1 MAQREVSGR
10 DILLFI
16 DPLGGT
22 AYDMIICLT
31 SNGLSLSTDTI
42 NSSSK
47 CGTSSSPGTST
58 NDVTFEGNYMIDP
71 DASRISGAGLFTLA
85 KDHTSFSWKMGPA
98 TPIADDVVYSSTGF
112 LSALSIT
119 YPEGVATFSG
129 TISSDD
135 ITQVITP

>member
-1 MAQREVSGR
+1 MAQREVNGKT
-10 DILLFI
+10 ILLFI

-31 SNGLSLSTDTI
+31 SNGLTISTDTI

-47 CGTSSSPGTST
+47 CGTSSSSGTST
-58 NDVTFEGNYMIDP
+58 NNVTFEGNYMIAP
-71 DASRISGAGLFTLA
+71 DAGRISAAGLFTLA
-85 KDHTSFSWKMGPA
+85 KNKTDFSWKMGPA
-98 TPIADDVVYSSTGF
+98 TPISGDVVYNSIGF
-112 LSALSIT
+112 ISALSIT

-135 ITQVITP
+135 IIQVTTA